1 MGDPAG
7 TGGKTKLDLA
17 IQAAVNSL
25 GKFKDSDEVGLWI
38 FTNDLDANGATYLEL
53 VPTAP
58 MSKNR
63 ATLKSAI
70 EDQRPLNGTPLY
82 SVTKDAFEAARADF
96 DPGKINA
103 VVLLTDGK
111 NDDDNIDD
119 DNDQYDAM
127 IAALS
132 SGSEGI
138 NTKSVRVFT
147 IGYGADADGST
158 LRAIANATN
167 AAYYDASNPA
177 TIDQVFTNVVS
188 NF

>member
-1 MGDPAG
+1 MGEPVG
-7 TGGKTKLDLA
+7 TEGKTKLDLA

-38 FTNDLDANGATYLEL
+38 FTTGLDSSGATYLEL

-58 MSKNR
+58 MSANR
-63 ATLKSAI
+63 DKLKSAI
-70 EDQRPLNGTPLY
+70 EGQRPLNGTPLY
-82 SVTKDAFEAARADF
+82 TVTEAAFEAARDDF
-96 DPGKINA
+96 DPEKINA
-103 VVLLTDGK
+103 VVFLTDGQ

-119 DNDQYDAM
+119 DDAQYDAM
-127 IAALS
+127 IEVLS

-138 NTKSVRVFT
+138 NSKSIRVFT
-147 IGYGADADGST
+147 ISYGEGADSAT
-158 LRAIANATN
+158 LKAIANATN